1 MRYLMNYF
9 TRIARAPWL
18 GALVGL
24 FGLIALAACG
34 GPTAG
39 GDSTAG
45 GATVTLAMTDAPS
58 DAFEAVTVTVDSATL
73 IGSTGSFSI
82 PFPDGAPITLNVLEL
97 DGINWILATA
107 AVPAG
112 TYSKVRLQVSHATV
126 TWPDGTEETLTLVA
140 DGKVDLNFQGT
151 IELGTHDASTIQLD
165 FSAED
170 SIKLT
175 ETGTG
180 KLILRP
186 QIFIN
191 TTARAED
198 GDTPHIDDL
207 AGVITEIDATNR
219 TLALDVRS
227 GLRPTVV
234 VTDETS
240 IVSDE
245 GPGAFTDLTVGMYIQ
260 VEGTLD
266 EHGRVVASIVHI
278 APERHVV
285 SGLVTHLDPSAGTL
299 VLLHPDQSTTTVA
312 FDEQTRVY
320 FLWHAL
326 TTGDLANGQIV
337 HVGGTIDPAD
347 ASGTLH
353 ARVIRIRPDR
363 FAGIITDA
371 SGCADGT
378 LAVRIGPQ
386 RLLAR
391 LAAAGITLSPENT
404 IVVERSTELGCPV
417 LSEGTLV
424 RVWGR
429 LVPHVPDSSDSNP
442 VRFHA
447 ARMRLII
454 PHHVTGAVVEVTP
467 TPGHPNDGTFVVET
481 GVAEKLFS
489 DADGVDHAGRITVVV
504 TPRTQFHDALQFS
517 QDLVGQRVIVLGVY
531 VGARPRVALVATHV
545 LLANP

>member
-1 MRYLMNYF
+1 MIHL
-9 TRIARAPWL
+9 TRRFVRTMRAPWW

-34 GPTAG
+34 GSTAG
-39 GDSTAG
+39 GDSTAS

-58 DAFEAVTVTVDSATL
+58 DAFEAVTVTVASATL
-73 IGSTGSFSI
+73 IGPTGSFSI
-82 PFPDGAPITLNVLEL
+82 PFPDGEPITLNLLDL
-97 DGINWILATA
+97 DGINRILATA
-107 AVPAG
+107 SVPAG
-112 TYSKVRLQVSHATV
+112 TYTKIRLQVSDATV
-126 TWPDGTEETLTLVA
+126 TWPDGSEEAVTLVA
-140 DGKVDLNFQGT
+140 NGKVDLNFQGGIT
-151 IELGTHDASTIQLD
+151 LGQNDATTIQLD

-175 ETGTG
+175 ATGNG
-180 KLILRP
+180 NLILRP
-186 QIFIN
+186 QIFVSTN
-191 TTARAED
+191 AQTED

-207 AGVITEIDATNR
+207 AGVIAEIDATNR
-219 TLALDVRS
+219 TLALDVRR
-227 GLRPTVV
+227 GLRLTVV

-245 GPGAFTDLTVGMYIQ
+245 GPGAFSDLAVGMHIQ

-266 EHGRVVASIVHI
+266 EHARVVASIIHI
-278 APERHVV
+278 APERLIV
-285 SGLVTHLDPSAGTL
+285 SGLVTQLDSTAGTF
-299 VLLHPDQSTTTVA
+299 VLLQRDHSTTPVA
-312 FDEQTRVY
+312 FGDATRVY
-320 FLWHAL
+320 FLWRGL
-326 TTGDLANGQIV
+326 STGDLADGQIV
-337 HVGGTIDPAD
+337 HVGGTVDSAD

-404 IVVERSTELGCPV
+404 IVVERSTELACGV

-429 LVPHVPDSSDSNP
+429 LIPHVPDSSDSNP

-447 ARMRLII
+447 ARMRLIL
-454 PHHVTGAVVEVTP
+454 PHQVTGTVVEVTP
-467 TPGHPNDGTFVVET
+467 TPGHPNYGTFVVET

-489 DADGVDHAGRITVVV
+489 DADGLDHPGRMTVVV
-504 TPRTQFHDALQFS
+504 TPRTSFHDDLQFS
-517 QDLVGQRVIVLGVY
+517 GDLVGQRVIVLGVY
-531 VGARPRVALVATHV
+531 VSERPRIFLVATHV
-545 LLANP
+545 LLAKP